1 MLSGLPGIERAP
13 QLKGKFISGSYFDF
27 FQNQLEFLS
36 NSAKNYGDVV
46 RLRFFHLPIYLINH
60 PDLIEEV
67 FSKNSANFR
76 KAKTVR
82 APSQRMLFGNSL
94 LVSEGDVWLQ
104 QRRAIQPAFHN
115 TFINDYAKIVV
126 ETAADFIKNWKAGE
140 TRLINEDLVDLTFAV
155 ASKSFFGI
163 DGFREKEIIR
173 ELVHL
178 NKSIFSKQNRLSW
191 FWDNFLPT
199 PGNLRFRSAIQRVNK
214 LISNLIHQ
222 RRAENADKKDLLSI
236 LLSIKNGETEGLT
249 EKQLRD
255 EIITIFIAG
264 HETTAVTLSW
274 IWVLLAQHPEEFAKL
289 QDELKNVLNGNLPTF
304 ADLPKLQ
311 HTTRI
316 IKESLRLF
324 PPNRSTAREAINNC
338 KIGGYDIPAGAQV
351 VMSQWVV
358 HRDERFFDSPNE
370 FIPDRWTIEFE
381 RKLHKYAYF
390 PFGGGS
396 RVCIGRSFAMMEAA
410 MVLAIIAQKFQIT
423 LDSKEEIEPVPLVLL
438 RPKNDLKVTLKA
450 V

>member
-1 MLSGLPGIERAP
+1 
-13 QLKGKFISGSYFDF
+13 
-27 FQNQLEFLS
+27 
-36 NSAKNYGDVV
+36 
-46 RLRFFHLPIYLINH
+46 
-60 PDLIEEV
+60 
-67 FSKNSANFR
+67 
-76 KAKTVR
+76 
-82 APSQRMLFGNSL
+82 
-94 LVSEGDVWLQ
+94 
-104 QRRAIQPAFHN
+104 
-115 TFINDYAKIVV
+115 
-126 ETAADFIKNWKAGE
+126 
-140 TRLINEDLVDLTFAV
+140 VDLTFAV
-155 ASKSFFGI
+155 ASKAFFGI
-163 DGFREKEIIR
+163 DGSSEKEIIR
-173 ELVHL
+173 ELVNL

-199 PGNLRFRSAIQRVNK
+199 PGNLQFRKAIRNVNK

-222 RRAENADKKDLLSI
+222 RHAENTDKKDLLSI

-289 QDELKNVLNGNLPTF
+289 REELKNVLNGRMPDF
-304 ADLPKLQ
+304 SDLPKLQ

-324 PPNRSTAREAINNC
+324 PPNRSTAREAINDC

-370 FIPDRWTIEFE
+370 FIPERWTPEFE

-396 RVCIGRSFAMMEAA
+396 RICIGRSFAMMEAA
-410 MVLAIIAQKFQIT
+410 LVLGVIAQKFQIT
-423 LDSKEEIEPVPLVLL
+423 LDSNEEIEPVPLVLL
-438 RPKNDLKVTLKA
+438 RPKNDLKVT
-450 V
+450 